1 MTPARILMFANMLCT
16 CSSCV
21 RGGAFIEWDFL
32 RGVKE
37 GWIPHL
43 PDPTVSSESVYGTC
57 LDIYNRTSDDYNLIV
72 DEYPDPRTLDWNQ
85 WQGWDVTD
93 DFVME
98 DALPVRS
105 GPARQ
110 YANWGAP
117 VLIVLICIVAAVRKH
132 KRSSKEGYT
141 PLK

>member
-1 MTPARILMFANMLCT
+1 
-16 CSSCV
+16 
-21 RGGAFIEWDFL
+21 L

-57 LDIYNRTSDDYNLIV
+57 LDIYNRTSDEYNLIV

-105 GPARQ
+105 DHARQ

-117 VLIVLICIVAAVRKH
+117 SLILLIGIVAAVRKH
-132 KRSSKEGYT
+132 RRNSKEGYAA
-141 PLK
+141 LK

>member
-1 MTPARILMFANMLCT
+1 VP
-16 CSSCV
+16 

-43 PDPTVSSESVYGTC
+43 PDPTVSSESLYGTC
-57 LDIYNRTSDDYNLIV
+57 IDIYNRTSDDYNLIV

-85 WQGWDVTD
+85 WQGWDADD
-93 DFVME
+93 DFVMQ

-105 GPARQ
+105 DQARQ
-110 YANWGAP
+110 YANWAAP
-117 VLIVLICIVAAVRKH
+117 VLIALICIVAAVRKH
-132 KRSSKEGYT
+132 RQNIKEGYEA
-141 PLK
+141 LK